1 MAQLTGQAGRTPVAP
16 SHLAEEALGLSVCPH
31 PIAAPWDGPVLAEP
45 ARAAR
50 WLHKTAGGHFKL
62 PY

>member
-1 MAQLTGQAGRTPVAP
+1 MAP

-31 PIAAPWDGPVLAEP
+31 PTAAPWDGPVLAEP

-50 WLHKTAGGHFKL
+50 WLHETAGTFQASLLILKS
-62 PY
+62 